1 MSNGTGMM
9 QPHAGYNV
17 IDVKWS
23 WLMTLGVVLL
33 ALGIVA
39 IIFPAATSVSMTILI
54 GILLVA
60 AGMGRLVSMFSS
72 TGWGDFLVKLLAAV
86 IYLAAGL
93 MLLVYPLS
101 ATVTL
106 TLILGIFFFAQG
118 LANVLVAV
126 FNMGSKSWGWMLFNG
141 IVSIVLGIMIWSNLP
156 SSASW
161 AIGLLVGIWLI
172 FDGWAMIMLGS
183 AKHHMDEVE
192 TS

>member
-126 FNMGSKSWGWMLFNG
+126 FNMGTRSWGWMLFNG

-183 AKHHMDEVE
+183 AKHHMDRVE